1 MGAEVSTSARAES
14 ASKKAPRRQN
24 QAITAANKV
33 DPFSGKEM
41 VGFLFFFLFNLKQI
55 QLFLG
60 MKYRD
65 DGDRTSEIRLPSKG
79 SRRKDYRTICLGV
92 LLW

>member
-41 VGFLFFFLFNLKQI
+41 VGFLFFFF
-55 QLFLG
+55 
-60 MKYRD
+60 
-65 DGDRTSEIRLPSKG
+65 
-79 SRRKDYRTICLGV
+79 V
-92 LLW
+92 